1 MVQNPNIWK
10 VPVPLIV
17 IQPVAYDEYV
27 GNPEPKVVERAVF
40 CHPALLEEK
49 RNRADRCGAMAGDG
63 LFDHLQSAAGIDD
76 VLDDKHVF
84 VRQLGGGFQID
95 RDMSRRYGFRT
106 IAVCGNEV
114 ELDIDTRFQLPHQVG
129 RENETASEHGNHDEC
144 RIRIVRGNL
153 LSKFGNS
160 GGDSDAGYQRM
171 SDGSTVHI
179 HFDPSLPEHSPWQN
193 PARDPVGICSGLAA
207 HRAEVFHVW
216 ELRPRDRNV
225 AGMTIPELR
234 AAAKRI
240 WQASLE
246 AAHPDVCIPRA
257 LESTGRGFRVGGK
270 EYTVPGRLIVIG
282 AGKAGAGMAQA
293 VEGILGERVST
304 GLVITKYGHRLPTR
318 RIEVLEAGHPVPD
331 RAGELAVGR
340 MRQIL
345 DGLSPAD
352 VVLCLISGGGSSLL
366 PAPAPGISLEQ
377 KQEVTSRMLRAGADI
392 RELNAVRK
400 HLSAIKGGQLM
411 EWAAPAQVV
420 SLIMSDVIGDPL
432 DFIASGPTA
441 PDTTTF
447 ADALGIVRKY
457 EIDIPEPV
465 LKRLESGSR
474 GDVRETP
481 KFGNPIFDRSHNHIV
496 ANNRLLT
503 EVAAAKARELGFGT
517 LVLSSEIE
525 GEAREV
531 GRLFAS
537 VAREIGSSGNPLNPP
552 ACILAAGETT
562 VTVRGRGRGG
572 RNQEMALAW
581 AVGMRDW
588 PHPVCFASVA
598 TDGTDGPT
606 DAAGGLVDPLTC
618 SRSIELNHEPMTFL
632 RANDSFTFLD
642 AVGDLIVTGPTHT
655 NLMDLQILLA
665 G

>member
-1 MVQNPNIWK
+1 M
-10 VPVPLIV
+10 
-17 IQPVAYDEYV
+17 IQSVAYDEYV
-27 GNPEPKVVERAVF
+27 WNPEPDVMERAVF
-40 CHPALLEEK
+40 CHPALLEQK
-49 RNRADRCGAMAGDG
+49 RNGADGCRVSVRDR
-63 LFDHLQSAAGIDD
+63 LFDDLQGAAGIDD
-76 VLDDKHVF
+76 VFDQEHVF
-84 VRQLGGGFQID
+84 ARQPGSWLQID
-95 RDMSRRYGFRT
+95 RDVSRRYGLGA

-114 ELDIDTRFQLPHQVG
+114 ELDIDARFQLPHQVG
-129 RENETASEHGNHDEC
+129 REHEAASENGNHHEAG
-144 RIRIVRGNL
+144 ILIVRGNL
-153 LSKFGNS
+153 LSKLGDS
-160 GGDSDAGYQRM
+160 GGDPDAGYQRA
-171 SDGSTVHI
+171 SDGSVGHLV
-179 HFDPSLPEHSPWQN
+179 HFDPSVPEHSPRQN
-193 PARDPVGICSGLAA
+193 PARDPAGFR
-207 HRAEVFHVW
+207 HRLIAYRAKVFHV
-216 ELRPRDRNV
+216 LKSRPHDRNV
-225 AGMTIPELR
+225 AAMTIPELR

-257 LESTGRGFRVGGK
+257 LEPTGRGFRVGGK
-270 EYTVPGRLIVIG
+270 EYTVSGRLIVIG
-282 AGKAGAGMAQA
+282 AGKAGAGMARA
-293 VEGILGERVST
+293 VEAILGERVST
-304 GLVITKYGHRLPTR
+304 GLVITKYGHRLPTE

-340 MRQIL
+340 IRQIL
-345 DGLSPAD
+345 HGLSPAD

-366 PAPAPGISLEQ
+366 PAPAQGISLEQ

-432 DFIASGPTA
+432 DFIASGPTS

-457 EIDIPEPV
+457 EIDVPEPV

-525 GEAREV
+525 GEAREM

-537 VAREIGSSGNPLNPP
+537 VAREIGLSGNPLNPP

-606 DAAGGLVDPLTC
+606 DAAGGLVDPFTC

-632 RANDSFTFLD
+632 RANDSYTFLD